1 MKEAPV
7 MATTPKTEFR
17 PGLVP
22 GAAQLAL
29 DVVDRTQSTAI
40 ALLQDARGEI
50 RAIVDGGIELAEK
63 TAASVFRFA
72 RKVTAR
78 VDEGVAETLTGTERL
93 IGGAVKTVRDTAKA
107 AQETAS
113 TAVAGIAGPSA
124 AA

>member
-1 MKEAPV
+1 
-7 MATTPKTEFR
+7 MATTLKTEFR

-22 GAAQLAL
+22 GAAHLAL
-29 DVVDRTQSTAI
+29 DVVDRTQSTAL

-113 TAVAGIAGPSA
+113 TAVVGIAGPSA
-124 AA
+124 SA